1 MKQTVT
7 IEVTDSTVLQLL
19 RNLAAMRLV
28 RFTSEASSMEDDLT
42 TRINEVYAEE
52 DSSLDPCLM
61 LAQAEAIGEED
72 W

>member
-1 MKQTVT
+1 
-7 IEVTDSTVLQLL
+7 L

-28 RFTSEASSMEDDLT
+28 HFTSEAPSTEDDLT
-42 TRINEVYAEE
+42 ARLNKVYAEE